1 VSFDPDSVWS
11 LGFWLCCRGIWSRV
25 LQGVKVTIG
34 KEVTTLA
41 KQENINE
48 KIRAPQVRVIGA
60 DGSQLG
66 IIPIEK
72 ALQLAAEA
80 QLDLVEVAPNAE
92 PPVCKIMDYGK
103 FKYQQNKRSQEAKK
117 KASVIQVKEVKIRPK
132 TDDHDLEFK
141 IRHIRRFLAQKDKA
155 KVTMLF
161 RGREIVYSDLGLK
174 ILERVLEEL
183 QDEVVVEQRPKM
195 EGRNLVMVLAPKS

>member
-1 VSFDPDSVWS
+1 M
-11 LGFWLCCRGIWSRV
+11 
-25 LQGVKVTIG
+25 
-34 KEVTTLA
+34 
-41 KQENINE
+41 
-48 KIRAPQVRVIGA
+48 
-60 DGSQLG
+60 G

-80 QLDLVEVAPNAE
+80 HFDLVEVAPNAD

-141 IRHIRRFLAQKDKA
+141 IRHIRRFLGQKDKA

-161 RGREIVYSDLGLK
+161 RGREIVYVDLGMKL
-174 ILERVLEEL
+174 LDRVLEAL
-183 QDEVVVEQRPKM
+183 QDEAVVEQRPKM

>member
-1 VSFDPDSVWS
+1 M
-11 LGFWLCCRGIWSRV
+11 
-25 LQGVKVTIG
+25 
-34 KEVTTLA
+34 
-41 KQENINE
+41 
-48 KIRAPQVRVIGA
+48 RVIGV

-66 IIPIEK
+66 ILPIER
-72 ALQLAAEA
+72 ALELATEA
-80 QLDLVEVAPNAE
+80 HSDLVEVAPNAD

-103 FKYQQNKRSQEAKK
+103 YKYQQNKRSQEAKK

-141 IRHIRRFLAQKDKA
+141 IRHIRRFLGQKDKA

-161 RGREIVYSDLGLK
+161 RGREIVYVDLGMK
-174 ILERVLEEL
+174 ILDRVLEAL
-183 QDEVVVEQRPKM
+183 QDEAVVEQKPKM